1 MSYFGITEEEIR
13 SKLGEIRTETK
24 LEIPTLR
31 TLLTG
36 REHQKNVQSNCNM
49 CGNSGRWTLYRCC
62 QNNNNA
68 RLYICESCLKS
79 TKPTNENGRCWNC
92 NRAALLYG
100 KMNTAFCYPHTQLHH
115 KNNAGYQDERLDLID
130 KIQKKLIPS
139 KRTSNSK
146 AKKAQPYID
155 SGLAEPFA
163 MAIVEGTD
171 DDEVLNLWE
180 ADWWK
185 QYPAEDMLI
194 VSVLSGQHT
203 ESDGKYMNSIRSNH
217 ERLSLCCVVKDV
229 TIDWARALL
238 ESGFDDYPEAVN
250 SVLDSGEPR
259 IVARIRK
266 MKVNSDT
273 LPTGLGKSVSTLDK
287 LRPGADDE
295 LEDED
300 EEIDDSDED

>member
-13 SKLGEIRTETK
+13 EKLGKIRTETR
-24 LEIPTLR
+24 LEKPTLKK
-31 TLLTG
+31 LLSGREYQTG
-36 REHQKNVQSNCNM
+36 RHAQCNL
-49 CGNSGRWTLYRCC
+49 CGKSKTCTYYQVCR
-62 QNNNNA
+62 NNNSA
-68 RLYICESCLKS
+68 RIYICGTCTNLKNPTSEAS
-79 TKPTNENGRCWNC
+79 TCWNC
-92 NRAALLYG
+92 GRGALTYG
-100 KMNTAFCYPHTQLHH
+100 TRKMSFCYPHQQYH
-115 KNNAGYQDERLDLID
+115 NNNPEQFLNLID
-130 KIQKKLIPS
+130 KVEKKLIPS
-139 KRTSNSK
+139 NKVTESK
-146 AKKAQPYID
+146 AKQAQPYID

-163 MAIVEGTD
+163 MAIIEGTD
-171 DDEVLNLWE
+171 DDEVLTLWE

-185 QYPAEDMLI
+185 QYPAEDILI

-238 ESGFDDYPEAVN
+238 ESGFDDHPEAVN
-250 SVLDSGEPR
+250 SVLDGGEPR

-273 LPTGLGKSVSTLDK
+273 LPTGLGKSVSTLEK
-287 LRPGADDE
+287 LKPESNDDVE
-295 LEDED
+295 EED

>member
-24 LEIPTLR
+24 LEKPNLR
-31 TLLTG
+31 TLLAGREYQTG
-36 REHQKNVQSNCNM
+36 RQATCNLCGQQKSCTAYQAC
-49 CGNSGRWTLYRCC
+49 R
-62 QNNNNA
+62 NNNNA
-68 RLYICESCLKS
+68 RLYICNTCANLK
-79 TKPTNENGRCWNC
+79 KPTNENVNCWNC
-92 NRAALLYG
+92 GRNQALQYG
-100 KMNTAFCYPHTQLHH
+100 KTNMRFCYPHQQYH
-115 KNNAGYQDERLDLID
+115 NNNSDHLLNLID
-130 KIQKKLIPS
+130 KIGKKLIPS
-139 KRTSNSK
+139 NKVTESK
-146 AKKAQPYID
+146 AQQAQPYID

-163 MAIVEGTD
+163 MAIIEGTD
-171 DDEVLNLWE
+171 DDEVLTLWE

-185 QYPAEDMLI
+185 QYPAEDILI

-238 ESGFDDYPEAVN
+238 ESGFDDHPEAVN
-250 SVLDSGEPR
+250 SVLDGGEPR

-273 LPTGLGKSVSTLDK
+273 LPSGLGKSVSTLEK
-287 LRPGADDE
+287 LKPDANDD
-295 LEDED
+295 LEEEG
-300 EEIDDSDED
+300 EEIDELDED

>member
-13 SKLGEIRTETK
+13 EKLNSLKIELKSSGTVPS
-24 LEIPTLR
+24 L
-31 TLLTG
+31 
-36 REHQKNVQSNCNM
+36 NVMIGPSD
-49 CGNSGRWTLYRCC
+49 
-62 QNNNNA
+62 QNNHATCQVCHSNRQVGRYQGCKTRGG
-68 RLYICESCLKS
+68 RLYICHDCSANASPSEGAKCWQCKQPALQY
-79 TKPTNENGRCWNC
+79 GRIAICSPYEQYSE
-92 NRAALLYG
+92 A
-100 KMNTAFCYPHTQLHH
+100 KKNTVAIDVIDQLS
-115 KNNAGYQDERLDLID
+115 KR
-130 KIQKKLIPS
+130 LIPS

-163 MAIVEGTD
+163 MAIIEGTD
-171 DDEVLNLWE
+171 DDEVLTLWE

-185 QYPAEDMLI
+185 QYPAEDILI

-238 ESGFDDYPEAVN
+238 ESGFDDHPEAVN
-250 SVLDSGEPR
+250 SVLDGGEPR

-273 LPTGLGKSVSTLDK
+273 LPTGLGKSVSTLEK
-287 LRPGADDE
+287 LKPESNDDVE
-295 LEDED
+295 EED